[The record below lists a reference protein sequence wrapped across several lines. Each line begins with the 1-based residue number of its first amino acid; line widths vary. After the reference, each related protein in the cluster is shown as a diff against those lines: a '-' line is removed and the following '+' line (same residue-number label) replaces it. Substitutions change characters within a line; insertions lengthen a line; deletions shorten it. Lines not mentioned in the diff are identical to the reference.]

1 MKRSSSLAGCIKRE
15 EHPCEYM
22 VGAARVLDTGALLH
36 LPPNRLSGG
45 LVANSQRNEIARV
58 DKDRALLIE
67 GVRLHWRSPSD
78 EALQR
83 AREAAQETGDISG
96 LSDVDMDVLAIALE
110 HRAIIVTDDHRIQ
123 NVAGRFGVG
132 WHPVMNEGIKEHWE
146 WVLECKG
153 CKKLHPPPENV
164 SRWRRTY
171 GSCADCGS
179 KLKLKRGGT

>member
-1 MKRSSSLAGCIKRE
+1 MAGCIKRDVV
-15 EHPCEYM
+15 PCSPM

-45 LVANSQRNEIARV
+45 LVANSQRDEIERV

-67 GVRLHWRSPSD
+67 GVRLHWRSPS
-78 EALQR
+78 EQALQR

-96 LSDVDMDVLAIALE
+96 LSDVDMDVLAVALE

-146 WVLECKG
+146 WVLACKG
-153 CKKLHPPPENV
+153 CSKIFPPPENV

-171 GSCADCGS
+171 GTCADCGG
-179 KLKLKRGGT
+179 KLKLKRGGS